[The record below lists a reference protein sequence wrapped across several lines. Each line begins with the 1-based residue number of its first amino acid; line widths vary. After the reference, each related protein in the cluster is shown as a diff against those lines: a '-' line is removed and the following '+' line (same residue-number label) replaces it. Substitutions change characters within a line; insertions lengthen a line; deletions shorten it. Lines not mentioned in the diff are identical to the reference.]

1 MKILSLEFENLN
13 SLKGRWK
20 LDFTQSPFA
29 ENGLFAITGPTG
41 AGKTTILDAIC
52 LALFHRTPRLKSIA
66 KGNNEIMTRGTG
78 ECFAEI
84 EFEVKGKTY
93 RSNFHQKR
101 ARNKHDGALQ
111 TPTCEFADADT
122 NKVLETQL
130 SKKIKL
136 VESTTGLDFSRFTKS
151 ILLSQGEF
159 AAFLNANANDRAELL
174 EELTGTEI
182 YSLISER
189 IYEHYKSSEEGLN
202 QLKAKAEG
210 VNLLTAE
217 QVEELSQNKSS
228 LEVALKQFD
237 QELKGWSEHL
247 AWWRELNKA
256 KSSLGSSESELK
268 SAQAAIE
275 ANSQQLEQLAKSE
288 PAEKLR
294 PLHKDLHRVQQEV
307 SSLNIQLDDAN
318 KQLEVG
324 IQEKLQTETALNAQ
338 TETTNQL
345 RKEQTELVAT
355 IEKVRPLDQQVA
367 LLNEKLATHKQS
379 QSVLKAEQE
388 TKQSLIQN
396 AEKSLEELKGKEKAL
411 VEYLSTHE
419 SSKSLDRYLGQWQ
432 TNVAQIRTLEQQQT
446 EQQKRIERL
455 ANEISTQEQQAKQL
469 TQDQQKNTQELSA
482 LTTAEQAAK
491 ALWEQSQQLHS
502 EEQLNGLKHVL
513 EAWNRQTHALTD
525 VQRRYLL
532 ATEQA
537 QVKRIEMERKTSENT
552 ELTKQREVLV
562 ERYKEKEQS
571 LERLK
576 TLIAQ
581 EGELA
586 KYRAMLEPG
595 AECPLCGSKD
605 HSVEQSQDV
614 SALLQQQNQESEAL
628 ALVKKEGQDLRQ
640 KLDSLSPILN
650 HLEGETKN
658 LTSDAEQAKQSWA
671 LLVEKFTQTGA
682 SSSYANAQLDNS
694 ASLIEW
700 AVTHDQIADKKA
712 VAMFVDR
719 CEHEL
724 NRVTQLQQ
732 QQMQTKADY
741 QMAEKQ
747 RINMELTLKDAL
759 NKVEALSV
767 RVVDLQKQRVDAEEQ
782 TAQLKQTQSLQWQGL
797 QQSITETGNSAP
809 ELESIDQWLEVKNA
823 ASQVWQANSQQK
835 AELDKTLIAQQEKH
849 QSLAASVGEQADKL
863 AQLEKDLM
871 TTSDDLTKVQQERQA
886 LFGDK
891 QVQQQEQLMNA
902 RLEEATK
909 ELETLKAAFN
919 RCELTLRE
927 WQTKQASFSKE
938 LTAKQGDF
946 TKVNESWIQAL
957 SASPFESETEFEQ
970 ALLDEQLRA
979 DLVALKQRL
988 DNAIVSSSAKLKAAK
1003 QSVDE
1008 LLENA
1013 NAAKWQ
1019 EVEIEQVEQ
1028 QVSDC
1033 QQQQQTTAS
1042 QIGAINANLE
1052 MDKKNRENQ
1061 QHLFKE
1067 IDEKQQAFDDIS
1079 QLNSLIGSKNGDKFR
1094 KFAQGLTLENLVY
1107 LANKQLQRLHGRYEL
1122 KRKAEDGLELQVLD
1136 TWQGDVVRDT
1146 KTLSGGESFLVSLA
1160 LALALSDL
1168 VSHKTSIDSL
1178 FLDEGF
1184 GTLDSDT
1191 LDIALNALDNLNAS
1205 GKMIGVISHVE
1216 ALKERVPVQLKITK
1230 HSGLGV
1236 SEMSKEFKVA

>member
-111 TPTCEFADADT
+111 TPTCEFSDADT

-217 QVEELSQNKSS
+217 QVEELSQNKTN
-228 LEVALKQFD
+228 LEVGLKQFD
-237 QELKGWSEHL
+237 QELKSWSEHL

-256 KSSLGSSESELK
+256 KLSLENSESELK
-268 SAQAAIE
+268 SAQAEME
-275 ANSQQLEQLAKSE
+275 ANSQSLEQLAKSE

-294 PLHKDLHRVQQEV
+294 PLHKERNRVQQEV
-307 SSLNIQLDDAN
+307 TALTAQLADAN

-324 IQEKLQTETALNAQ
+324 NQKKLETEAALNTQA
-338 TETTNQL
+338 ETTNQL
-345 RKEQTELVAT
+345 RKEQADLIAT
-355 IEKVRPLDQQVA
+355 IEKVRPLDQQIA
-367 LLNEKLATHKQS
+367 LLNEKRTTLQQS
-379 QSVLKAEQE
+379 QSALKAEQE
-388 TKQSLIQN
+388 TKQSLIQS
-396 AEKSLEELKGKEKAL
+396 AAKSLEELKHTEKTLA
-411 VEYLSTHE
+411 EYLSANE

-432 TNVAQIRTLEQQQT
+432 TNVAQIRTLEQQHT
-446 EQQKRIERL
+446 EQQKRVERL
-455 ANEISTQEQQAKQL
+455 ANEISAQQQQAQQL
-469 TQDQQKNTQELSA
+469 TQEQQKNTQELSA
-482 LTTAEQAAK
+482 LRTAEQTTK
-491 ALWEQSQQLHS
+491 VLWEQSQRAHG
-502 EEQLNGLKHVL
+502 EEQLNGLKQAL

-525 VQRRYLL
+525 IQRRYLM
-532 ATEQA
+532 ATEQLQA
-537 QVKRIEMERKTSENT
+537 KRVDLQNKTNENA
-552 ELTKQREVLV
+552 ELTKQREILV

-586 KYRAMLEPG
+586 KYRAMLAPG
-595 AECPLCGSKD
+595 SECPLCGSTD
-605 HSVEQSQDV
+605 HSVEQSQDMN
-614 SALLQQQNQESEAL
+614 ALLQQQNQESEAL

-640 KLDSLSPILN
+640 KLDSLSPILS
-650 HLEGETKN
+650 HLESEIKN
-658 LTSDAEQAKQSWA
+658 LTTDAEQAKQSWSA
-671 LLVEKFTQTGA
+671 LVEKFTLIGEENSDNQT
-682 SSSYANAQLDNS
+682 QMM
-694 ASLIEW
+694 EW
-700 AVTHDQIADKKA
+700 VVTHDQIADKDV
-712 VAMFVDR
+712 VAIFVDR
-719 CEHEL
+719 CEQEL
-724 NRVTQLQQ
+724 NQVTQRQQ
-732 QQMQTKADY
+732 QQAQAKVDY
-741 QMAEKQ
+741 QSAEKQ
-747 RINMELTLKDAL
+747 RINMELALKDAL
-759 NKVEALSV
+759 NKVEALST
-767 RVVDLQKQRVDAEEQ
+767 RVADLQKQRVDAQEQ
-782 TAQLKQTQSLQWQGL
+782 ADQLKQTQSSQWLALQN
-797 QQSITETGNSAP
+797 SISETGNSAP
-809 ELESIDQWLEVKNA
+809 ELEHIDQWLESKSS
-823 ASQVWQANSQQK
+823 ASQEWQTNYQQK

-849 QSLAASVGEQADKL
+849 QSLAASLAEQTNKL
-863 AQLEKDLM
+863 TQLEKDLAS
-871 TTSDDLTKVQQERQA
+871 TSDDLAKIQQERQV

-891 QVQQQEQLMNA
+891 QIQQQEQLMNA
-902 RLEEATK
+902 RLEESSK
-909 ELETLKAAFN
+909 QLETLKGVFN
-919 RCELTLRE
+919 QCELTLRE
-927 WQTKQASFSKE
+927 WQTKQSAFMHELDAKQVE
-938 LTAKQGDF
+938 LTQA
-946 TKVNESWIQAL
+946 NESWIASL
-957 SASPFESETEFEQ
+957 TASPFESEGEFEQ
-970 ALLDEQLRA
+970 ALLDEQVRIG
-979 DLVALKQRL
+979 LVELKQKL

-1003 QSVDE
+1003 QSVEE
-1008 LLENA
+1008 LLVNA
-1013 NAAKWQ
+1013 NAEQWHQ
-1019 EVEIEQVEQ
+1019 IEIEEVEQ
-1028 QVSDC
+1028 QVADC
-1033 QQQQQTTAS
+1033 QQQQQATAS

-1052 MDKKNRENQ
+1052 MDRKNRENQ